1 MLKSCIPFHLC
12 QASRPVGVLLL
23 VVLLLALLPGQL
35 FADSHTGAP
44 QEDPG
49 GMRTAAVQLSAVITD
64 IDHETREFTLQL
76 PSGSFVTMTAGED
89 VKRFGEFAV
98 GDAIVAT
105 YITSLAGEVREP
117 TPEELES
124 PWQELDAAA
133 VAGLEVPP
141 GVAGMRVIKAV
152 CTIEG
157 MNRVAG
163 TVMIEDPRGKYHLI
177 GDVAPEKF
185 EGRMLGETIVM
196 IYSEAVALTL
206 EKAAAVD
213 LGVR

>member
-1 MLKSCIPFHLC
+1 MTS
-12 QASRPVGVLLL
+12 SRISFLHALTL
-23 VVLLLALLPGQL
+23 SFAMAALALLPGKL
-35 FADSHTGAP
+35 LADSHDAP
-44 QEDPG
+44 VNDEN
-49 GMRTAAVQLSAVITD
+49 MRVAAVQVSAVITD
-64 IDHETREFTLQL
+64 IDHETRELTLQL
-76 PSGSFVTMTAGED
+76 PSGAFVTMNAGEEIQ
-89 VKRFGEFAV
+89 RFNEFAV

-105 YITSLAGEVREP
+105 YVTSLAGEVREP
-117 TPEELES
+117 TAEEEEN

-133 VAGLEVPP
+133 VAGLEIPP

-177 GDVAPEKF
+177 GDVPREKF

-196 IYSEAVALTL
+196 VYSEAVALTL
-206 EKAAAVD
+206 EKAAAVE